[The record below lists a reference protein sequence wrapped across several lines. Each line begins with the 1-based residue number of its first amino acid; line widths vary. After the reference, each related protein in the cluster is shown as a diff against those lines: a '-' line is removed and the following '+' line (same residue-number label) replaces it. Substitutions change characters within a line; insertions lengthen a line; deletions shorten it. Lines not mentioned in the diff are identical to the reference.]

1 MYLYLIFIALLVVI
15 SYYDIKTN
23 KIPNFLLIILAAISV
38 CSFLFNGKISLYS
51 AVFGALFMFI
61 FLYVIRILSAKGI
74 GGGDIK
80 LMTVCGFMLGIGN
93 GLYAL
98 LIGSIIAGIYV
109 IVVMRSRTK
118 DLKAKIAFGPFL
130 SIGVTAVIVFS
141 IFKSYK

>member
-1 MYLYLIFIALLVVI
+1 MYLYLIFIGLLIVI

-23 KIPNFLLIILAAISV
+23 KIPNFLLIILAAIAV
-38 CSFLFNGKISLYS
+38 CSFVLNGKVSVYS

-80 LMTVCGFMLGIGN
+80 LMTVCGFMLGLGDA
-93 GLYAL
+93 LYAL

-109 IVVMRSRTK
+109 IVVVRSRTK

-130 SIGVTAVIVFS
+130 SIGVTAVIVFG
-141 IFKSYK
+141 IFKRLF